1 MWNLE
6 KWYREIYLQIRNRDT
21 DVESKVRDIK
31 VGKVMNIKAGK
42 SSWVNWEPG
51 INIYTLILCIKWITN
66 ENLLYSTGNSTQSL
80 W

>member
-42 SSWVNWEPG
+42 SSWVNWETG
-51 INIYTLILCIKWITN
+51 INIYIH
-66 ENLLYSTGNSTQSL
+66 
-80 W
+80 

>member
-42 SSWVNWEPG
+42 SSWVNWETG
-51 INIYTLILCIKWITN
+51 INIYTLILRIKWITN

>member
-31 VGKVMNIKAGK
+31 VGKVMNIKVGK
-42 SSWVNWEPG
+42 SSWVNWETG
-51 INIYTLILCIKWITN
+51 ININIH
-66 ENLLYSTGNSTQSL
+66 
-80 W
+80 